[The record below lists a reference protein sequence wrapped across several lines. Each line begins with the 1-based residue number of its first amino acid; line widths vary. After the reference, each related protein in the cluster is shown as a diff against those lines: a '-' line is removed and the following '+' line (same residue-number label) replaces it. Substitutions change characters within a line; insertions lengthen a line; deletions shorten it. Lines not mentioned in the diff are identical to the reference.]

1 MGVVIPQAQ
10 FRSDELLEAIHGG
23 FGLRTL
29 MIAGV
34 LFPLFQLTGFQR
46 FDGFVAGMTFLP
58 QRGVLSRR
66 DGGLGSLLLQ
76 QGVTLFGVISAVG
89 TDLFDLAP
97 QGIEQ
102 CRQHLVIGHR
112 VEADF
117 GRDDG
122 MAGSIHGQM
131 EFAPKAPFLL
141 AVLVNFPFAFAVD
154 LEAGGINHQVSNRA
168 LAGQAVLDLYRLGAL
183 ADATVVRR
191 LQGNLHQFEQRVN
204 EPLQGAQWQLEHAL
218 EHQRGLDGA
227 IAVVKATSPAA
238 MMGLA
243 MPVLDGLLSHP
254 DG

>member
-1 MGVVIPQAQ
+1 M
-10 FRSDELLEAIHGG
+10 
-23 FGLRTL
+23 
-29 MIAGV
+29 
-34 LFPLFQLTGFQR
+34 
-46 FDGFVAGMTFLP
+46 
-58 QRGVLSRR
+58 
-66 DGGLGSLLLQ
+66 
-76 QGVTLFGVISAVG
+76 
-89 TDLFDLAP
+89 
-97 QGIEQ
+97 
-102 CRQHLVIGHR
+102 
-112 VEADF
+112 
-117 GRDDG
+117 
-122 MAGSIHGQM
+122 
-131 EFAPKAPFLL
+131 
-141 AVLVNFPFAFAVD
+141 
-154 LEAGGINHQVSNRA
+154 SNRA